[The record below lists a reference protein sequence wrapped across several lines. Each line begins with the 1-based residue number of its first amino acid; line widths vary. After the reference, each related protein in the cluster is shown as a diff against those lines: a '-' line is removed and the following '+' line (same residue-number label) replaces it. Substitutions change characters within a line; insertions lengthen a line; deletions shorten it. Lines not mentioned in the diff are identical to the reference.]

1 MPHFKKKYYIHKG
14 TNQWICQEQRW
25 LRVRAKLISVKR
37 QISTNFNP
45 DSPLIDMKGKKKR
58 LCSTWHYEDL

>member
-1 MPHFKKKYYIHKG
+1 MRHFKKTYYIHKG

-45 DSPLIDMKGKKKR
+45 DSPLNDMKGEKKR
-58 LCSTWHYEDL
+58 LRLTWHYEDL